1 LKELQSKFNKVIL
14 LLDRVPQHCHSIKV
28 RKYLEKNKVHII
40 VIVFKIVFTMS
51 NTSIKYL
58 IQAIIIIISFTIP
71 LTLDSSS
78 LLTTTT
84 TTTALAFHV
93 DSAGNPTIHQGDV
106 GTGEGTTAAAGGGGG
121 GANTTVA
128 TVVLNYINETRKAIQ
143 VGNSTAALANLDL
156 AERQLSLLIGG
167 IFNVIG
173 GGGVPAPISIP
184 AEEGPQL
191 QEQPLLGE
199 TNISPPEN
207 QTAATPS
214 LAAIGVEESSYES
227 CNDNADNDHDGQID
241 EGCALVPPGLLNRII
256 PSLR

>member
-1 LKELQSKFNKVIL
+1 M
-14 LLDRVPQHCHSIKV
+14 
-28 RKYLEKNKVHII
+28 
-40 VIVFKIVFTMS
+40 VFKIVFTMS

-58 IQAIIIIISFTIP
+58 IQAIILIISFTIP

-84 TTTALAFHV
+84 TALAFHV
-93 DSAGNPTIHQGDV
+93 DSAGNPTIRQGDIE
-106 GTGEGTTAAAGGGGG
+106 TGNGTTAAAAGGG

-143 VGNSTAALANLDL
+143 VGNSTAALTNLGL

-167 IFNVIG
+167 INSVVAG
-173 GGGVPAPISIP
+173 GDVPAAISIP
-184 AEEGPQL
+184 AEEGQQL
-191 QEQPLLGE
+191 LLGE
-199 TNISPPEN
+199 TNISQLAD

-214 LAAIGVEESSYES
+214 SDTSSSSSSRHEN

-241 EGCALVPPGLLNRII
+241 EGCGSTAR
-256 PSLR
+256 R

>member
-1 LKELQSKFNKVIL
+1 M
-14 LLDRVPQHCHSIKV
+14 
-28 RKYLEKNKVHII
+28 
-40 VIVFKIVFTMS
+40 VFKIVFTMS

-58 IQAIIIIISFTIP
+58 IQAIILIISFTIP

-84 TTTALAFHV
+84 TTALAFHV
-93 DSAGNPTIHQGDV
+93 DSAGNPTIRQGDI
-106 GTGEGTTAAAGGGGG
+106 GTGNGTTAAAAAAAGGG

-143 VGNSTAALANLDL
+143 VGNSTAALTNLGL

-167 IFNVIG
+167 INSVVAG
-173 GGGVPAPISIP
+173 GDVPAAISIP
-184 AEEGPQL
+184 AEEGQQL
-191 QEQPLLGE
+191 LLGE
-199 TNISPPEN
+199 TNISQLAD

-214 LAAIGVEESSYES
+214 SDTSSSSSSRHEN

-241 EGCALVPPGLLNRII
+241 EGCGSTAR
-256 PSLR
+256 R